1 MPAVKRIYRFDKN
14 TGEMVDVTPD
24 SQRVLVSQLEADT
37 KRIRKGLKPRG
48 VQRSAKYPYESE
60 TMAVDPE
67 DVPRAQAIAKANG
80 LTTEFNP
87 RTGRPIITSRS
98 NFIQHIRTFGF
109 YERNGT
115 TSPQNR

>member
-24 SQRVLVSQLEADT
+24 SQRVLVSQLAADT

-48 VQRSAKYPYESE
+48 VQRTGKYPYESE
-60 TMAVDPE
+60 AMAVDAE
-67 DVPRAQAIAKANG
+67 DIPRAREIAKAHGIN
-80 LTTEFNP
+80 TEY
-87 RTGRPIITSRS
+87 TKSGEPIITSRS
-98 NFIQHIRTFGF
+98 HFVQHMRAFGF

-115 TSPQNR
+115 TSPRNR